1 MLADIPVLA
10 PNRTR
15 ADKRAPDK
23 RLIEGALRSAM
34 PAGASQVTRA
44 MAYSVLGEAGRVRP
58 LLAVNVG
65 QLSGASNAA
74 VLRCAVAVELVHSAS
89 LIVDDLPCMDNDEM
103 RRGRPSVHVA
113 FGEATAILAAHS
125 LVALAARHVV
135 ADCETMPDAALLR
148 FQCKLLGVLD
158 PSSLTGGQEMDLAKS
173 GSRAEINEKKT
184 APLFR
189 LAVEAGM
196 VGSRCTVDQIFALR
210 SFGREF
216 GLAFQLVDDYLDG
229 ELASPAVA
237 IEQLRVTRRKLD
249 GFGIE
254 AEPLRQMVED
264 LHERMRA

>member
-1 MLADIPVLA
+1 MLAAIPALA
-10 PNRTR
+10 PNGTR
-15 ADKRAPDK
+15 ADKRAV
-23 RLIEGALRSAM
+23 EAALRSAM
-34 PAGASQVTRA
+34 PAGGSQVARA
-44 MAYSVLGEAGRVRP
+44 MAYAVLGEAGRVRP

-74 VLRCAVAVELVHSAS
+74 VMRCAVAVELVHSAS
-89 LIVDDLPCMDNDEM
+89 LIVDDLPCMDNDAI
-103 RRGRPSVHVA
+103 RRGRPSVHMA

-135 ADCETMPDAALLR
+135 ADCEAMPDAALAR

-196 VGSRCTVDQIFALR
+196 VGSRLTADEVFALR
-210 SFGREF
+210 KFGREF

-229 ELASPAVA
+229 ELASPSVA
-237 IEQLRVTRRKLD
+237 AEQLRVTRRNLD
-249 GFGIE
+249 GFGAE
-254 AEPLRQMVED
+254 AEPLREMVED
-264 LHERMRA
+264 LYERMRG